1 MCSVSTPGES
11 PFHFRSTN
19 PVMNFYSKQ
28 SPQLGVLVISW
39 QRQTFRPVCL
49 VLCQSH
55 GAWGEKDTT
64 VTCMWLACDTWPACD
79 SCDWHVTRD
88 LHVTHMTGMWH
99 VTCMWL
105 TWLTCDTWPT
115 CDSHDWHVTR
125 DLHVTDM
132 WPACDWH
139 VMHSCVHVRRCAL
152 QNTKSKTS
160 FQRCRRCQVNDLVW
174 WLVPWT
180 LDGRMG
186 LHLLSV
192 TLYMYTL
199 ACFYILSHTIV
210 IICSQYCGV

>member
-1 MCSVSTPGES
+1 MWHVTYMW
-11 PFHFRSTN
+11 H
-19 PVMNFYSKQ
+19 
-28 SPQLGVLVISW
+28 VI
-39 QRQTFRPVCL
+39 
-49 VLCQSH
+49 
-55 GAWGEKDTT
+55 
-64 VTCMWLACDTWPACD
+64 CMWLMWPACDTWPTCDTWPACDSCDTWPACD

-88 LHVTHMTGMWH
+88 LHVTHVTCMWHMTYMWLMTGMWH

-105 TWLTCDTWPT
+105 TYDQ
-115 CDSHDWHVTR
+115 
-125 DLHVTDM
+125 
-132 WPACDWH
+132 H
-139 VMHSCVHVRRCAL
+139 VMYSCVHVWWCAL

-186 LHLLSV
+186 LLSA

-210 IICSQYCGV
+210 IICSQYCGVKNNGVCIVSIGCMLYRHTSHKVPVSAVFWLECWQACSSGWLGRTWGIS

>member
-79 SCDWHVTRD
+79 
-88 LHVTHMTGMWH
+88 
-99 VTCMWL
+99 
-105 TWLTCDTWPT
+105 
-115 CDSHDWHVTR
+115 
-125 DLHVTDM
+125 
-132 WPACDWH
+132 WH
-139 VMHSCVHVRRCAL
+139 VMYSCVRVWRCAL